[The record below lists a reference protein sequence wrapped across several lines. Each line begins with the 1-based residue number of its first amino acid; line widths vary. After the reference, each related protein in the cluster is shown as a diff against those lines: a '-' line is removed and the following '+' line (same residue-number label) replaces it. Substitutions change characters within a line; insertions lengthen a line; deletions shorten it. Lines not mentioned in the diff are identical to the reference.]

1 MHLPALDGV
10 RAIAI
15 LMVVVYHSLNG
26 MAGVTWSQKLLLRVT
41 NQGWLGVDLFF
52 VLSGFLI
59 TGILIDARTS
69 KHALRSFYTRRVLRI
84 APVYVVFLL
93 FSLWLASIV
102 GTMSGA
108 EGEQLRRTQLWF
120 WTYTVNL
127 LIALRSWSATS
138 SPTAHLWSLSVEEQ
152 FYLLWPA
159 AVLLMSS
166 VALRRTAIVCIIAA
180 EICCLVLILSYAG
193 GQVNVVML
201 PCRMDSLA
209 AGALLASAYR
219 DPLLWSRVMAA
230 RKWLLLAAIAALLA
244 IVVYRNGFDNQRPLE
259 QLIGFPAIAALGSV
273 IIATAAS
280 GSAWLSS
287 HPLRLVAKVS
297 FGMYVWHIVAIRL
310 MNKVVRLPHE
320 ATPHSL
326 WIFYGVMSVGTVI
339 GTVILGLISWYV
351 IEQPFL
357 RLKRFVPYS

>member
-26 MAGVTWSQKLLLRVT
+26 MAGITWSQKLLLRVT

-138 SPTAHLWSLSVEEQ
+138 SPTAHLWSLSVEQ

-180 EICCLVLILSYAG
+180 EICRLVLILSYAG

-209 AGALLASAYR
+209 AGPLLASAYR
-219 DPLLWSRVMAA
+219 DPHLWSRVMAA

-287 HPLRLVAKVS
+287 HPLRLVAK
-297 FGMYVWHIVAIRL
+297 
-310 MNKVVRLPHE
+310 
-320 ATPHSL
+320 
-326 WIFYGVMSVGTVI
+326 
-339 GTVILGLISWYV
+339 
-351 IEQPFL
+351 
-357 RLKRFVPYS
+357 